1 MFDLERFIEDCRT
14 AVAED
19 DSHKAVRDVT
29 ARAVSEPAGLLTA
42 LGEPTEGAIQK
53 LYHGDDLTILN
64 VIWPAEI
71 VLRPHNHNHIWAV
84 IGVYGGREDNIF
96 WRRKGD
102 RIEAAGA
109 ASLMVGDAEPLGKD
123 IIHSVINPTVKLT
136 AALHIYGGD
145 FFNPPEPRSQWD
157 HESLVKHP
165 WNIDDVRAVFS
176 QAEMRYNAGLAAG
189 VDA

>member
-1 MFDLERFIEDCRT
+1 MFEIDRFVEDCRA

-19 DSHKAVRDVT
+19 DSHKAVREVT
-29 ARAVSEPAGLLTA
+29 ARAVSNPEMLLQA
-42 LGEPTEGAIQK
+42 LGEPTEGAVQK
-53 LYHGDDLTILN
+53 LYHGNDLTVLN

-96 WRRKGD
+96 WRRTGD

-109 ASLMVGDAEPLGKD
+109 ASLMVKDAEPLGKD
-123 IIHSVINPTVKLT
+123 IIHSVINPTTKLT

-145 FFNPPEPRSQWD
+145 FFNDGRSEWD
-157 HESLVKHP
+157 PESLTERP
-165 WNIDDVRAVFS
+165 FDFETSLRQF
-176 QAEMRYNAGLAAG
+176 QEMNERHRNKAA
-189 VDA
+189 

>member
-1 MFDLERFIEDCRT
+1 MFDVDRFIEECRA

-19 DSHKAVRDVT
+19 DSHKAVREVT
-29 ARAVSEPAGLLTA
+29 ARAMADPAALLKA
-42 LGEPTEGAIQK
+42 LGEPTEGSLQK
-53 LYHGDDLTILN
+53 LYHGDELTILN

-71 VLRPHNHNHIWAV
+71 VLRPHNHNNIWAV

-109 ASLMVGDAEPLGKD
+109 ASLMTGDAAPLGKD
-123 IIHSVINPTVKLT
+123 IIHSVINPTGKLT

-145 FFNPPEPRSQWD
+145 FFNDGRSEWNPEDLTERPFDFQESQRQFEEANARFRS
-157 HESLVKHP
+157 K
-165 WNIDDVRAVFS
+165 
-176 QAEMRYNAGLAAG
+176 AA
-189 VDA
+189 